1 MDHPFANR
9 AQEKK
14 TFQTAAEWRGCSGKG
29 DSISVRVC
37 VAGVFGCFLPVALA
51 ELIDV
56 HASDFPNCIRGQYCH
71 DELSS

>member
-37 VAGVFGCFLPVALA
+37 LAGVFGCFLPALA

-56 HASDFPNCIRGQYCH
+56 TMCTHLTFQIALP
-71 DELSS
+71 